1 MEGET
6 GHQRLESRVGVVLL
20 ASQEDASL
28 GMALPAHPSH
38 CSGLLQQFQRERR
51 EGWDHLKG
59 SSHRSTALLSTR
71 HCVQALRGHISSK
84 VKQSH
89 LFVDCRIRVFQLQ
102 FSEEKV
108 IVLVH
113 ESRFLVCG

>member
-1 MEGET
+1 M
-6 GHQRLESRVGVVLL
+6 VLWPHRKMR
-20 ASQEDASL
+20 AWARPF
-28 GMALPAHPSH
+28 LPILPTAPVSV
-38 CSGLLQQFQRERR
+38 SSSRERR

-71 HCVQALRGHISSK
+71 HCVQALRGHTSST
-84 VKQSH
+84 VKHSH
-89 LFVDCRIRVFQLQ
+89 LFADCRIRAFQLQ

-108 IVLVH
+108 IVLAH

>member
-1 MEGET
+1 M
-6 GHQRLESRVGVVLL
+6 Q
-20 ASQEDASL
+20 AWAWPF
-28 GMALPAHPSH
+28 LPILPTAPVSV
-38 CSGLLQQFQRERR
+38 SSSRERR

-59 SSHRSTALLSTR
+59 SSHWSTALLSTR
-71 HCVQALRGHISSK
+71 HCVQALRGHISST

-89 LFVDCRIRVFQLQ
+89 LFVDCKIRVFQLQ

-113 ESRFLVCG
+113 ESHFLVCG